1 MNRPPDRAAQGACFR
16 APAWLPGGHAQT
28 IAAATIARRPA
39 VAYRRE
45 IWDTPDGDRIA
56 ADFALPEPRSAS
68 APVLVLFH
76 GLEGSSDSH
85 YARALMDAATARGWR
100 ALVVHFRGCGGE
112 PNLLPRAYHSGDSE
126 EADWVL
132 KEVARRWPGA
142 HLHAAGVSLGGNVLA
157 KWLGERGDGAAALQ
171 AAAVVSVPFDLVAAG
186 QNLAEG
192 FNAAV
197 YGRWFLRSMRAKAAE
212 LAQRHP
218 GLIDAARIRAS
229 RTLKQFDDAFTAP
242 LHGFRDVMH
251 YWKEAS
257 SAPWLG
263 GIRVPT
269 LALSAIDDPF
279 IPPSSLPPEASVSR
293 QVRLERPLQGGH
305 AAFVQGPWPGRL
317 GYLPAR
323 VLEFFERGF

>member
-1 MNRPPDRAAQGACFR
+1 LQRAPYR

-28 IAAATIARRPA
+28 IAAATIARRPF

-45 IWDTPDGDRIA
+45 VWEAPDGDRIA
-56 ADFALPEPRSAS
+56 ADFALPEPRSDS

-85 YARALMDAATARGWR
+85 YARALMDAATTRGWR

-112 PNLLPRAYHSGDSE
+112 ANLLPRAYHSGDSE

-132 KEVARRWPGA
+132 REVSRRWPDA
-142 HLHAAGVSLGGNVLA
+142 RLHAVGVSLGGNVLA
-157 KWLGERGDGAAALQ
+157 KWLGERGEEASRLQ

-186 QNLAEG
+186 LNLASG

-197 YGRWFLRSMRAKAAE
+197 YGRWFLRSMRAKAEEFAV
-212 LAQRHP
+212 RHP
-218 GLIDAARIRAS
+218 GLIDDARIRAS
-229 RTLKQFDDAFTAP
+229 RNLEQFDDAFTAP

-251 YWKEAS
+251 YWKDAS
-257 SAPWLG
+257 SSPWLA

-279 IPPSSLPPEASVSR
+279 IPACSLPGEASVSR
-293 QVRLERPLQGGH
+293 QVRLERPRQGGH

-317 GYLPAR
+317 DYVPAR
-323 VLEFFERGF
+323 VLQFFERGT